1 MDIPALIIVAT
12 GILVFGLFSRRLES
26 TILTPPI
33 LFTLFGL
40 AVSEYGLGLIDGP
53 AGSEALFLLAEITL
67 VLVLFSDASRID
79 IKALRKE
86 LGLPVRLLAIGM
98 PLTIIFGGFL
108 ALVMFS
114 EISLW
119 EALLIGAILAPTDAA
134 LGQAVVSSPIVPQRI
149 RQALNVESGL
159 NDGIA
164 LPLVM
169 IFAALASMSMGGQRT
184 TGEWTQFVLMQ
195 VTLGPLV
202 GIVVA
207 YAGARFILFATG
219 RGWIN
224 SSMQRISGLA
234 IACLCYAVAHEVGG
248 NSFIAAFVGGMTLG
262 NTLGHTCESM
272 HEFIEA
278 EGQMLM
284 LGVFL
289 LVGMGVTWPVLS
301 EANVTIILYSALS
314 LTVIRIIPVAIAMA
328 GTGLRMPSVGFL
340 GWFGPR
346 GLASILFVLV
356 VLGDVQLGHPSVVFN
371 VVITTVLLSILLHGL
386 TAVPGAQ
393 WYGRMVEGNAE
404 NCENELIPVTEHR
417 LRQTL
422 TLPAHTEKT
431 GESASDS

>member
-1 MDIPALIIVAT
+1 MALIIVAT
-12 GILVFGLFSRRLES
+12 GVLAFGLISRRLES
-26 TILTPPI
+26 TVLTPPI

-40 AVSEYGLGLIDGP
+40 AVSEHGLGLIDGP
-53 AGSEALFLLAEITL
+53 MSSEALHLLAEITL
-67 VLVLFSDASRID
+67 VLVLFGDASRID
-79 IKALRKE
+79 VKALRKE

-98 PLTIIFGGFL
+98 PLTIALGGLL
-108 ALVMFS
+108 ALVLFS
-114 EISLW
+114 DLSLW

-169 IFAALASMSMGGQRT
+169 IFGALASMAMGGQRSAS
-184 TGEWTQFVLMQ
+184 EWTQFVLMQ

-202 GIVVA
+202 GVVVA
-207 YAGARFILFATG
+207 YVGARLLLVATN
-219 RGWIN
+219 RDWIN
-224 SSMQRISGLA
+224 GSMQRISGMA

-248 NSFIAAFVGGMTLG
+248 NSFIAAFIGGMTMG

-284 LGVFL
+284 LMVFL
-289 LVGMGVTWPVLS
+289 LVGMGVTWPVLAAADGS
-301 EANVTIILYSALS
+301 VFLYSALS
-314 LTVIRIIPVAIAMA
+314 LTVIRMVPVFIAMT
-328 GTGLRMPSVGFL
+328 GTGLRMPSVVFL

-356 VLGDVQLGHPSVVFN
+356 VLGDVVLGHPSLVYT
-371 VVITTVLLSILLHGL
+371 VVITTVLLSIFLHGV
-386 TAVPGAQ
+386 TAVPGAS
-393 WYGRMVEGNAE
+393 WYGRMVEADAD
-404 NCENELIPVTEHR
+404 NCEHELQPVTEHR
-417 LRQTL
+417 LRQRV
-422 TLPAHTEKT
+422 
-431 GESASDS
+431 SASAPSASIGAQTDG